1 MIERLLLHFVFAFV
15 ATICFA
21 ILLNVPRRA
30 YLAGGVIGGAT
41 WVIYVVM
48 YFHLHVGLA
57 LSNLSAAILI
67 GILAMMAA
75 KVQHQPMI
83 LYNVPALVPFVPG
96 GQAYKVVR
104 YFVLGDYG
112 LSLSYLYQVVVIAV
126 AITLGFGLG
135 DLINTALYGRHRKEA
150 RPFSQLKGWKKRD

>member
-15 ATICFA
+15 ATVCFA

-41 WVIYVVM
+41 WVLYVVM

-83 LYNVPALVPFVPG
+83 L
-96 GQAYKVVR
+96 
-104 YFVLGDYG
+104 
-112 LSLSYLYQVVVIAV
+112 
-126 AITLGFGLG
+126 
-135 DLINTALYGRHRKEA
+135 
-150 RPFSQLKGWKKRD
+150 

>member
-41 WVIYVVM
+41 WVIYVVI

-75 KVQHQPMI
+75 KVQH
-83 LYNVPALVPFVPG
+83 
-96 GQAYKVVR
+96 
-104 YFVLGDYG
+104 
-112 LSLSYLYQVVVIAV
+112 
-126 AITLGFGLG
+126 
-135 DLINTALYGRHRKEA
+135 
-150 RPFSQLKGWKKRD
+150 

>member
-57 LSNLSAAILI
+57 PSNLSAAILI

-75 KVQHQPMI
+75 KVQHQPM
-83 LYNVPALVPFVPG
+83 PAFPYT
-96 GQAYKVVR
+96 AD
-104 YFVLGDYG
+104 YFSGLTATTAALAAPLTLPICGR
-112 LSLSYLYQVVVIAV
+112 LSLPLCVIE
-126 AITLGFGLG
+126 
-135 DLINTALYGRHRKEA
+135 K
-150 RPFSQLKGWKKRD
+150 